1 MSDLKLDSNNEVTST
16 PPSEAPVAKRHDFI
30 NTPADKKSHRWVWVL
45 LLIAAGVGGALYYQR
60 HSSGDASKATAAAP
74 PRPVPVTTAPVHKGD
89 IGVYV
94 EALGTVTPVYTVTVT
109 SRVQGQIMEVHYQEG
124 QMVNKG
130 DPLLEIDPR
139 PYEAA
144 LTQVEGQLAHDQ
156 AVLAEAKIDLDRYK
170 SAFARNAIAQQQV
183 YDQEQAVL
191 QYQGTVKNDEGQV
204 ENARVNLTYTH
215 IASPIEGRVGLRP
228 VDPGNIVQA
237 NSATPLVVITQL
249 EPITVIFSIA
259 EDYLPQI
266 QQQLREKHT
275 MSVAALDRTQEQQV
289 AAGSLLTLDNQID
302 TTTGTVK
309 LKAIF
314 PNKDNALFPNQ
325 FVNARL
331 LVETQHDATLVPTA
345 AIQRNAQGAFVYN
358 IKPDK
363 TAQMIS
369 IKTGTTDGNVT
380 AVTGIPAAGNVAI
393 SGFDRLQDGSSVSVR
408 EGGPGGAGR
417 GNGPSAAAEG
427 QSAAGGTG
435 ASKAPVPQGSAGK
448 QSGQKGQR
456 RGQSGSSGE
465 QTP

>member
-1 MSDLKLDSNNEVTST
+1 MSDLKLDPNNEVTST
-16 PPSEAPVAKRHDFI
+16 APSEAPVATRHEFA
-30 NTPADKKSHRWVWVL
+30 NTSVEKKSHTWVWVL
-45 LLIAAGVGGALYYQR
+45 ILIAAGVGGALYYQR
-60 HSSGDASKATAAAP
+60 HSNGDASKAKAAAP
-74 PRPVPVTTAPVHKGD
+74 PRPVPITTAPVHKGD

-109 SRVQGQIMEVHYQEG
+109 SRVQGQIMEVRYQEG
-124 QMVNKG
+124 QTVHHD

-156 AVLAEAKIDLDRYK
+156 AVLEQAKIDLDRYK

-191 QYQGTVKNDEGQV
+191 QFQGTVKNDEGQV

-215 IASPIEGRVGLRP
+215 ITSPIEGRVGLRL

-237 NSATPLVVITQL
+237 NSATPLVMITQL

-266 QQQLREKHT
+266 QQQLRQKHT
-275 MSVAALDRTQEQQV
+275 MSVAALDRTQEQQI
-289 AAGSLLTLDNQID
+289 ASGSLLTLDNQID

-345 AIQRNAQGAFVYN
+345 AIQRNAQGAFVYS
-358 IKPDK
+358 IKADT
-363 TAQMIS
+363 TAQMIAV
-369 IKTGTTDGNVT
+369 KTGTTDGNVT
-380 AVTGIPAAGNVAI
+380 AVTGIPPAGTVAI
-393 SGFDRLQDGSSVSVR
+393 SGFDRLQDGSAVSVR
-408 EGGPGGAGR
+408 EGGQGGAGKK
-417 GNGPSAAAEG
+417 NGQNGAAG
-427 QSAAGGTG
+427 QSAAEDP
-435 ASKAPVPQGSAGK
+435 SPAPAPQDGSGK
-448 QSGQKGQR
+448 QNGHKGQKK
-456 RGQSGSSGE
+456 GQSGSSGE
-465 QTP
+465 QAP